1 MPVGTVPSAVQPRRP
16 ARPANPDFS
25 RGDSSLLSRLFRAAL
40 AALSLAAVLG
50 LPATVRAADPPKVAI
65 IVGPVGSLTPT
76 YLALAER
83 AAATAQAHGA
93 TVARA
98 YSPNATPATVLA
110 AVADAKIV
118 IYFGH
123 GYGHPSPYG
132 GLNTAKQNGWALQGP
147 AARGTHGDAGAE
159 LEYYGEDWIVANARP
174 APGFV
179 MIYSNTCYAPGASEG
194 VAGHPPATSLH
205 AAQRVA
211 YYSRSTFALGGSAY
225 FATDFD
231 HGAADLVDRMLGNP
245 DATYGTAFVGDA
257 RYVPSGLSTQP
268 HHFSA
273 GQQIWLHHSKYTDG
287 PPNYWYAFAGNPDV
301 APRRAWDPV
310 APAIGLHA
318 PGPNGVDVPP
328 NASVTL
334 AVSEALV
341 GVSASTV
348 RLLDGT
354 GSEVAASLSYDAA
367 AGRITLQPSS
377 ALRLSERYDVVVSA
391 GIVDE
396 AGNPLA
402 PAKLSFRTRVD
413 ADPLVEPLA
422 AVLEPGSHQLIRLGE
437 NGVLAERRTIEL
449 VDAQA
454 MTVSVRARL
463 EGRPGTWLQL
473 ADGDLAGW
481 WIAESNGTHA
491 EGIVEEALLDAGT
504 AVPLPPRSVV
514 YQLSDGALQPISELV
529 LPGERSLEVD
539 RRIVWDGRTLVR
551 AAMTEN
557 GLAGTWVEVAPTVV
571 PGEATVQRLLER
583 QVRSTPATI
592 SLAAGD
598 WTAFRFDDR
607 GRVIERRTIDGGA
620 AGQGLASLET
630 LIVGGRRFLTVSG
643 GDLDGWAIAD
653 TPAVSMLIS
662 QPAPESRP

>member
-1 MPVGTVPSAVQPRRP
+1 M
-16 ARPANPDFS
+16 
-25 RGDSSLLSRLFRAAL
+25 SRLFRAAL
-40 AALSLAAVLG
+40 AALSLALVLG

-98 YSPNATPATVLA
+98 YSPNATPANVLA

-159 LEYYGEDWIVANARP
+159 VEYYGEDWIVANARP

-194 VAGHPPATSLH
+194 ITGHAPASSLQ

-245 DATYGTAFVGDA
+245 DATYGTAFVNDA
-257 RYVPSGLSTQP
+257 RYVPSGLSIQP
-268 HHFSA
+268 HHFSPA
-273 GQQIWLHHSKYTDG
+273 QQIWLHHSKYTDG
-287 PPNYWYAFAGNPDV
+287 PPNYWYAFAGNPDL

-310 APAIGLHA
+310 APTLGLHSPA
-318 PGPNGVDVPP
+318 PNGMDVAPD
-328 NASVTL
+328 AVVTL
-334 AVSEALV
+334 SVSEALV

-348 RLLDGT
+348 RLLDGA
-354 GSEVAASLSYDAA
+354 GSEVATSLSYDQA
-367 AGRITLQPSS
+367 AGRITLRTSS

-413 ADPLVEPLA
+413 ADPLIEPLPV
-422 AVLEPGSHQLIRLGE
+422 VLEAGSHQLLRLGE
-437 NGVLAERRTIEL
+437 NGVLAERRSIEL
-449 VDAQA
+449 VDAQSL
-454 MTVSVRARL
+454 MVSTRARL

-481 WIAESNGTHA
+481 WVAESGRAHA
-491 EGIVEEALLDAGT
+491 AGVVEEALLDAGT
-504 AVPLPPRSVV
+504 TVILPPQSMVH
-514 YQLSDGALQPISELV
+514 QMGDGGLQQVSELV
-529 LPGERSLEVD
+529 LRGERSLEVD
-539 RRIVWDGRTLVR
+539 RRIVWDGRTFVR
-551 AAMTEN
+551 AAIGEN
-557 GLAGTWVEVAPTVV
+557 GLAGTWVEVPPSLV

-583 QVRSTPATI
+583 QVRGAPATI
-592 SLAAGD
+592 SLAAGELP
-598 WTAFRFDDR
+598 AFRFDDR
-607 GRVIERRTIDGGA
+607 GRVIERRTIDASIGHS
-620 AGQGLASLET
+620 LASLET
-630 LIVGGRRFLTVSG
+630 LLVGGRRFLAVSG
-643 GDLDGWAIAD
+643 GELDGWAVAD
-653 TPAVSMLIS
+653 TPAVTVLIA